1 MRFRNYKSMELFEIL
16 KQCRL
21 IKPDEAFTERSR
33 RAVLA
38 SSQFESQTSMGIFK
52 ARRFIFRFV
61 ETGAALA
68 LAGLFIVLIMGGF
81 SGTAIA
87 PVRFSAI
94 DPKVL
99 RAEAQ
104 AIDAQ
109 INLASL
115 NYSEPAAVA
124 ESTQK
129 IADSLHKD
137 KNDKASSIAPATST
151 VSVPSSTNDVS
162 SSFSSSFSSSTLSI
176 DQALEELTK

>member
-1 MRFRNYKSMELFEIL
+1 MELFEIL
-16 KQCRL
+16 KQCKL
-21 IKPDEAFTERSR
+21 VKPDEAFTDKSR
-33 RAVLA
+33 RAILA
-38 SSQFESQTSMGIFK
+38 SSQFESHVSMGVFK
-52 ARRFIFRFV
+52 TQRFIFRFI

-94 DPKVL
+94 DPKTL

-104 AIDAQ
+104 EIDAQ
-109 INLASL
+109 IELASL
-115 NYSEPAAVA
+115 NYSEPATVT

-129 IADSLHKD
+129 LAASLQNKP
-137 KNDKASSIAPATST
+137 NVVTATST
-151 VSVPSSTNDVS
+151 AAI
-162 SSFSSSFSSSTLSI
+162 SSSTTNPSSALSI